1 MDAGNRPSKVPFNVE
16 EPSAMSKR
24 PAVVP
29 VKEQHRF
36 DVDALVDY
44 LEHHVDGFVGPV
56 ELSQYEG
63 GQSNPTYRVST
74 PGREYVLR
82 RKPPGKLLP
91 SAHAVDREY
100 RVITALAPTNVPVP
114 KTYVLCEDNT
124 IIGTAFYLMEDVP
137 GRILRDPLLPELLP
151 AERLTL
157 YENMVDVLARLHG
170 VDYQAIGLNDFGRA
184 GSYFTRQ
191 IHRWTKQYRAS
202 ETEHYTA
209 MEKLID
215 WLPKNIPEGDETT
228 LVHGDYRL
236 DNLVLHPVRPAVVGV
251 LDWELSTL
259 GHPLADLAYLCQ
271 RYHLGPQA
279 FDGFLGMDLDEI
291 GIPSERTII
300 EAYCE
305 RTDRVGISNWTFYMA
320 FSIFRIAAILQGI
333 MGRVLDGTASAG
345 DAAERGALAGIVAE
359 HGWNVVEGG

>member
-1 MDAGNRPSKVPFNVE
+1 
-16 EPSAMSKR
+16 MSK
-24 PAVVP
+24 PTAVAP

-36 DVDALVDY
+36 DVGALVDY
-44 LEHHVDGFVGPV
+44 LERHVDGFAGPV

-63 GQSNPTYRVST
+63 GQSNPTYRVQT

-100 RVITALAPTNVPVP
+100 RVITALSQTDVPVP
-114 KTYVLCEDNT
+114 KTYVLCEDDT
-124 IIGTAFYLMEDVP
+124 IIGTAFYLMERVP
-137 GRILRDPLLPELLP
+137 GRILRDPLLPELDR
-151 AERLTL
+151 AQRSTL
-157 YENMVDVLARLHG
+157 YDSMVDVLARLHR
-170 VDYQAIGLNDFGRA
+170 VDCRAIGLNDFGRS
-184 GSYFTRQ
+184 GSYLIRQ

-202 ETEHYTA
+202 ETEHYPA

-236 DNLVLHPVRPAVVGV
+236 DNLVVHPGKPVVVGV

-259 GHPLADLAYLCQ
+259 GHPLADLAYFCQ

-279 FDGFLGMDLDEI
+279 FDGFLGLDLDQV
-291 GIPSERTII
+291 GIPSERAII
-300 EAYCE
+300 ETYCE
-305 RTDRVGISNWTFYMA
+305 RTDRDGISHWTFYMA

-345 DAAERGALAGIVAE
+345 NAAERGALAGVVAE
-359 HGWNVVEGG
+359 HGWNVVEGGEGR